1 MIFPQHIPLPQMNTF
16 SLTETDQLQY
26 DTPRRDYLQANPLP
40 MNLAR
45 PDIDMLMQD
54 IDISNFS
61 LAHLDAFC
69 SPQNGSKGM
78 PHRYQRLSIQTDAI
92 NSQ

>member
-1 MIFPQHIPLPQMNTF
+1 MIFPQHIPLPQRNTF
-16 SLTETDQLQY
+16 NMTETDQLQY
-26 DTPRRDYLQANPLP
+26 DTTRGDYLKTNPIP

-54 IDISNFS
+54 IDISSFS
-61 LAHLDAFC
+61 LADLDAFC
-69 SPQNGSKGM
+69 SPQKNSNGM
-78 PHRYQRLSIQTDAI
+78 PHRYQRDNIQTDAI